1 MHFFFTYPSCFS
13 NDRKFAWDI
22 LLPNFLSYFLS
33 PYFVIDGKFAW
44 ICSFKPN
51 YSISFSRISF
61 GEVIFFLH
69 DKNILLCFGLKLFI
83 FAWLKMCLCK
93 KRFLQNYI
101 SIFFLCPNQNSW
113 CVLIRFE
120 LRNVTLHC
128 IFIFA
133 LFKLMKYRIKQSN
146 LRMNCP
152 NN

>member
-1 MHFFFTYPSCFS
+1 MTENLPELFYYQTSFPIFS
-13 NDRKFAWDI
+13 RPI
-22 LLPNFLSYFLS
+22 LLLTET
-33 PYFVIDGKFAW
+33 FAW
-44 ICSFKPN
+44 IYSFKPN

-128 IFIFA
+128 IKIYFA
-133 LFKLMKYRIKQSN
+133 LFKLMKYRIKQSK
-146 LRMNCP
+146 LRMNYP